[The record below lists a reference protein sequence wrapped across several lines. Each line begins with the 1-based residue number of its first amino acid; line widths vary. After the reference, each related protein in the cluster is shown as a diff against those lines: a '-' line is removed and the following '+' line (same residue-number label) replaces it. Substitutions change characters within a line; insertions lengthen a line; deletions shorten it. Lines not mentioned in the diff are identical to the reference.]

1 MLLKFGTGFGDKI
14 ARHLSEFGEPLV
26 RQNAAF
32 NDRLGRRPKHLT
44 DRGRQKIRTEPD
56 S

>member
-1 MLLKFGTGFGDKI
+1 LLLKFGAGFGDKI
-14 ARHLSEFGEPLV
+14 ARRLSEFREPLV
-26 RQNAAF
+26 RQAAF